1 LGLTN
6 SAAIEEIPVV
16 IGLVLSRRFIDMTKT
31 AVLLT
36 LITTAVASMPAQAQP
51 GQQVLAF
58 VSGHG
63 ADVHS
68 CTLTQPCRTFH
79 RAFNTIPPN
88 GVIWVLDPADYQ
100 PLTITHGVSIQ
111 AGGMGAITV
120 TSGDAITVSV
130 TTSDPVTLNGLIL
143 DGVGTGQNGINI
155 TSGPSVQILN
165 SVVHNFAL
173 GISDRTASSGSKLL
187 IEDTV
192 TSDNLTGVA
201 IAPTGAGGV
210 KATLNR
216 ITANNNTNGVGTTGN
231 DTTIANSVLSNNDT
245 GLLAQGGVTWLAK
258 TVISGNTTGV
268 QVIGTVNSYGDNY
281 IRDNRVPVNGSL
293 TPVMTQ

>member
-1 LGLTN
+1 
-6 SAAIEEIPVV
+6 
-16 IGLVLSRRFIDMTKT
+16 MTKT

-36 LITTAVASMPAQAQP
+36 LITAVAGMPAQAQP
-51 GQQVLAF
+51 AQQVLAF

-63 ADVHS
+63 VDSQS
-68 CTLTQPCRTFH
+68 CTLTQPCRTFQ

-120 TSGDAITVSV
+120 TSGAAITVSV
-130 TTSDPVTLNGLIL
+130 TTSDPVTLNGLVL

-155 TSGPSVQILN
+155 THGPSVQILN
-165 SVVHNFAL
+165 SVVHHFSI
-173 GISDRTASSGSKLL
+173 GILDGTFDSGSTLL

-192 TSDNLTGVA
+192 TSDNWTGVA
-201 IAPTGAGGV
+201 IEPNNAGTA

-216 ITANNNTNGVGTTGN
+216 ITANNNMYGVTTAGRHPLTKLGH

-245 GLLAQGGVTWLAK
+245 GLSAQGGVTWLAK

-268 QVIGTVNSYGDNY
+268 EVGGTPVYSYGDNY
-281 IRDNRVPVNGSL
+281 IRDNGRPVNGDAL